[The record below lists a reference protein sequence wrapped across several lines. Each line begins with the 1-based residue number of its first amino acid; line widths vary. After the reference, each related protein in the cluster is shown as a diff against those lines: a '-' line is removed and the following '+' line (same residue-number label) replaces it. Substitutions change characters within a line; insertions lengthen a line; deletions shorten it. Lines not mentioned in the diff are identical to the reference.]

1 MKCFRNLFMQATVLA
16 LCLSSCGGNSSQQGS
31 TENDSTQVCKT
42 SQTSEQKFQAT
53 VNFGTGVNVSHWLSQ
68 SKLRGEERANLITKK
83 DFDSIAAMGFD
94 HVRIPI
100 DEEHFYDEEGNRLED
115 GFQLLHN
122 AIKWSLENNLK
133 VIVDLHVIRSHHFNN
148 ENSSPN
154 TLFTEE
160 ASKEQ
165 FIQLWKNLQKELKDY
180 PKDKLAYEIM
190 NEPVAP
196 SCNAWNELIDRY
208 IKTIRKT
215 EPDRTLVIGSNMW
228 QVVQTF
234 DSLVV
239 PNDDKNIV
247 LSFHSYDPLLITHHQ
262 APWTAYAYYKGEV
275 NYPGLIIEDT
285 AFYKD
290 LDKEQLL
297 IMRGLNTE
305 WDKEIIEQNLM
316 KAINV
321 ADSLGLQLY
330 CGEFGAYPYFIKKE
344 IRLKWYDDITSIF
357 RAHNIGNAH
366 WCYKGDFPIVNEDGS
381 ANELPAI
388 LTKK

>member
-1 MKCFRNLFMQATVLA
+1 MKCFRNLLMQAAIVA
-16 LCLSSCGGNSSQQGS
+16 LCLSSCG
-31 TENDSTQVCKT
+31 DKASTQVGKE
-42 SQTSEQKFQAT
+42 SQNECNKSECPKFNAT

-68 SKLRGEERANLITKK
+68 SSSRGEERANQISKR

-94 HVRIPI
+94 HVRIPV
-100 DEEHFYDEEGNRLED
+100 DEEHIFDEQGNRLED
-115 GFQLLHN
+115 GFQLLHK
-122 AIKWSLENNLK
+122 AINWALENNLK
-133 VIVDLHVIRSHHFNN
+133 VLVDLHVIRSHYFNN
-148 ENSSPN
+148 ENSTPN
-154 TLFTEE
+154 TLFTDPQ
-160 ASKEQ
+160 SQDK
-165 FIQLWKNLQKELKDY
+165 FIQLWLDIQKELKDY
-180 PKDKLAYEIM
+180 PKDKVAYEIM

-208 IKTIRKT
+208 IKTIRET

-239 PNDDKNIV
+239 PSDDKNLI
-247 LSFHSYDPLLITHHQ
+247 LSFHSYDPLLVTHHQ
-262 APWTAYAYYKGEV
+262 APWTGYAYYKGKV

-285 AFYKD
+285 AFYKE
-290 LDKEQLL
+290 LDEEQLAA
-297 IMRGLNTE
+297 MRGLNKE
-305 WDKEIIEQNLM
+305 WNKEVIEQNLM

-330 CGEFGAYPYFIKKE
+330 CGEFGAYPYYVDKE
-344 IRLKWYDDITSIF
+344 VRLKWYDDITSIF
-357 RAHNIGNAH
+357 RTHKIGNAH

>member
-16 LCLSSCGGNSSQQGS
+16 LCLSSCGENSSQQGS

-100 DEEHFYDEEGNRLED
+100 DEDHFYDEEGNRLED

-208 IKTIRKT
+208 IKTIRET

-247 LSFHSYDPLLITHHQ
+247 LSFHSYDPLL
-262 APWTAYAYYKGEV
+262 
-275 NYPGLIIEDT
+275 
-285 AFYKD
+285 F
-290 LDKEQLL
+290 
-297 IMRGLNTE
+297 
-305 WDKEIIEQNLM
+305 
-316 KAINV
+316 
-321 ADSLGLQLY
+321 
-330 CGEFGAYPYFIKKE
+330 
-344 IRLKWYDDITSIF
+344 
-357 RAHNIGNAH
+357 
-366 WCYKGDFPIVNEDGS
+366 
-381 ANELPAI
+381 
-388 LTKK
+388 

>member
-1 MKCFRNLFMQATVLA
+1 MKCFRNLFMQVAVLS
-16 LCLSSCGGNSSQQGS
+16 LCLSSCGQKQNEQSATNESNGQC
-31 TENDSTQVCKT
+31 EKRECPY
-42 SQTSEQKFQAT
+42 QKFKAT

-68 SKLRGEERANLITKK
+68 SKLRGEERANQISKK

-100 DEEHFYDEEGNRLED
+100 DEEHFFDEKGNRLED

-122 AIKWSLENNLK
+122 AIKWALENDLK
-133 VIVDLHVIRSHHFNN
+133 VLVDLHVIRTHHFNN
-148 ENSSPN
+148 ENGTPN

-160 ASKEQ
+160 SSQNQ
-165 FIQLWKNLQKELKDY
+165 FFQIWLNLQNELKDY
-180 PKDKLAYEIM
+180 PTDKLAYEIM

-196 SCNAWNELIDRY
+196 SCDAWNKLIDKY
-208 IKTIRKT
+208 IKTIREK
-215 EPDRTLVIGSNMW
+215 ESDRTLVIGSNLW
-228 QVVQTF
+228 QIVQTF

-239 PNDDKNIV
+239 PNDDKNII
-247 LSFHSYDPLLITHHQ
+247 LSFHSYDPSLITHHQ
-262 APWTAYAYYKGEV
+262 APWTSYAYYKGKV
-275 NYPGLIIEDT
+275 NYPGLCIEDT
-285 AFYKD
+285 SFYKD
-290 LDKEQLL
+290 LNTEQLRE
-297 IMRGLNTE
+297 MRFRNTV
-305 WDKEIIEQNLM
+305 WNKDVIEENMQ

-330 CGEFGAYPYFIKKE
+330 CGEFGAYPYYIDKE
-344 IRLKWYDDITSIF
+344 IRLRWYEDITSIF
-357 RAHNIGNAH
+357 RKHLIGNAH